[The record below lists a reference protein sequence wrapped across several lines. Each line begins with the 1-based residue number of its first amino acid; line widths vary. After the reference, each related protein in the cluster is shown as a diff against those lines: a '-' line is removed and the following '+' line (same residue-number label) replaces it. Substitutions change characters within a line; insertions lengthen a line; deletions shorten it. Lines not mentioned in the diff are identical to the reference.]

1 MKYTGRQPLTDSTP
15 KKPDPK
21 KLGDFLVVSRGAISN
36 AVEKQISTY
45 ASSGKLKPIGEI
57 LLEQGVITKEELE
70 NSIRNQRIARLAG
83 CPVFASLTKT
93 ELFALGKYFTEITV
107 APGEQF
113 IMQGE
118 EDPSMYVIGSGL
130 VEVYR
135 VDNAGNEIHIA
146 NVGEGEPIG
155 EMGYFSGGR
164 RTACVRAIE
173 PTLLLKASYED
184 LTHYFEN
191 VPRVALA
198 FTQVVEHRRRQLE
211 NITSGGKQD

>member
-1 MKYTGRQPLTDSTP
+1 MNDTTP

-21 KLGDFLVVSRGAISN
+21 KLGDFLVVSKGAISN
-36 AVEKQISTY
+36 AVEKQITTY

-57 LLEQGVITKEELE
+57 LLEQGIITKEELD

-83 CPVFASLTKT
+83 CPVFASLSKI
-93 ELFALGKYFTEITV
+93 ELSALSKYFTEVHV

-135 VDNAGNEIHIA
+135 IDNAGNEIPIA
-146 NVGEGEPIG
+146 QVGEGEPIG
-155 EMGYFSGGR
+155 EMGYFSGGK
-164 RTACVRAIE
+164 RTACVRAIQ
-173 PTLLLKASYED
+173 PTLLLKANYND

-191 VPRVALA
+191 VPRVAMA

-211 NITSGGKQD
+211 NIAPENK

>member
-1 MKYTGRQPLTDSTP
+1 MTESTP
-15 KKPDPK
+15 KKFDPK
-21 KLGDFLVVSRGAISN
+21 KLGDFLVVSKGAISN

-45 ASSGKLKPIGEI
+45 TQSGKLKPIGEI
-57 LLEQGVITKEELE
+57 LLEQGVITREELD

-83 CPVFASLTKT
+83 CPVFASLSKT
-93 ELFALGKYFTEITV
+93 ELSAMSKYFAEV
-107 APGEQF
+107 YVSPGEQF

-118 EDPSMYVIGSGL
+118 EDPSMYVIGSGV

-135 VDNAGNEIHIA
+135 VDNAGNEIPIA
-146 NVGEGEPIG
+146 RVGEGEPIG
-155 EMGYFSGGR
+155 EMGYFSGGK

-173 PTLLLKASYED
+173 PTLLLKASYSD

-191 VPRVALA
+191 VPRVAMA

-211 NITSGGKQD
+211 NIVPDNK

>member
-1 MKYTGRQPLTDSTP
+1 MNDTTP

-21 KLGDFLVVSRGAISN
+21 KLGDFLVVSKGAISN
-36 AVEKQISTY
+36 AVEKQITTY

-57 LLEQGVITKEELE
+57 LLEQGIITKEELD

-83 CPVFASLTKT
+83 CPVFVSLSKI
-93 ELFALGKYFTEITV
+93 ELSALSKYFTEVHV

-135 VDNAGNEIHIA
+135 IDNAGNEIPIA
-146 NVGEGEPIG
+146 QVGEGEPIG
-155 EMGYFSGGR
+155 EMGYFSGGK
-164 RTACVRAIE
+164 RTACVRAIQ
-173 PTLLLKASYED
+173 PTLLLKANYND

-191 VPRVALA
+191 VPRVAMA

-211 NITSGGKQD
+211 NIAPENK

>member
-1 MKYTGRQPLTDSTP
+1 LNDTTP

-21 KLGDFLVVSRGAISN
+21 KLGDFLVVSKGAISN
-36 AVEKQISTY
+36 AVEKQITTY

-57 LLEQGVITKEELE
+57 LLEQGIITKEELD

-83 CPVFASLTKT
+83 CPVFASLSKI
-93 ELFALGKYFTEITV
+93 ELSALSKYFTEVHV

-135 VDNAGNEIHIA
+135 IDNAGNEIPIA
-146 NVGEGEPIG
+146 QVGEGEPIG
-155 EMGYFSGGR
+155 EMGYFSGGK
-164 RTACVRAIE
+164 RTACVRAIQ
-173 PTLLLKASYED
+173 PTLLLKANYND

-191 VPRVALA
+191 VPRVAMA

-211 NITSGGKQD
+211 NIAPENK